1 MISYM
6 DEIIKSLYLRL
17 DANTSTLA
25 RSAIGQILVKIIYSI
40 DGQVSKEDVF
50 KAYAKIN
57 GIGKTNEQQL
67 EEILEELVDKDIRK
81 RNAKYYLSSNK
92 KAKIAKSI
100 EIAEKRKNEILDNYF
115 SKVFSD
121 RVLIAEWLQ
130 DITIKF
136 FESFSEEWIS
146 DLLTGHNNVYRNET
160 SIRDMVDRRTLNNK
174 QIDNRDKKNLP
185 KLFFEFV
192 NDNTSIVN
200 DYLWDYGTSAFA
212 AKLIRNQ
219 NGVDSLTIDSFKN
232 STCILDTN
240 VLLFI
245 ALNSRFKN
253 GIIAL
258 EKVFRSLNVK
268 VGYLYIT
275 QKEYQDK
282 VFNQKCMTM
291 RNIEKFGYDIASIP
305 NDDFTA
311 HAKELQC
318 RTSEDFERFFDE
330 KHKMPKVVHESLP
343 INLLDNDSQLANII
357 EKAQHNQSKI
367 YELNSIFHN
376 FTGHDKR
383 PNALIHDI
391 GLLEGVEYL
400 RKNGKYFVISEEAC
414 VNLYSKKRPLSDN
427 LPLSI
432 RIDTLINILAANND
446 GDTFNA
452 SDYVPL
458 FANIVRSGLIPNK
471 DTFRQ
476 EELYSLYDI
485 DEQVAQLP
493 KKEVEEIVMDMHEMI
508 LKGTGDRELERE
520 LKSKI
525 TKGKIKVVSD
535 LDNTKQALIMSEKN
549 LKRQEDKNQ
558 KITDALYR
566 KNWDIESQNYDKE
579 TTQLKK
585 KYQRKYPLVF
595 GAISLIVIILILFN
609 TNAVDSFLSF
619 VIGIIVNVV
628 FNWYYQIK
636 VLKNT
641 LKDRMTKRESV
652 IAQAVMKKMNEDL
665 GDNLEKL

>member
-1 MISYM
+1 M

-17 DANTSTLA
+17 DANTSTLT
-25 RSAIGQILVKIIYSI
+25 RSAIGQILVKIIYSL
-40 DGQVSKEDVF
+40 DGLVSKEEIF
-50 KAYAKIN
+50 KAYAQIT

-67 EEILEELVDKDIRK
+67 EEILEELVDKDIKK
-81 RNAKYYLSSNK
+81 RSGKYYLSSSK
-92 KAKIAKSI
+92 KAKIAKSVN
-100 EIAEKRKNEILDNYF
+100 IAENRKEEILDKYF
-115 SKVFSD
+115 SNVFSD
-121 RVLIAEWLQ
+121 RTLIEEWLQ
-130 DITIKF
+130 DVTIKF
-136 FESFSEEWIS
+136 FESFSDEWIS
-146 DLLTGHNNVYRNET
+146 DLLTGHKDVYKSES

-174 QIDNRDKKNLP
+174 KIDDRDKKVLP

-192 NDNTSIVN
+192 NDNTGAVN

-245 ALNSRFKN
+245 SLNSRFKD

-258 EKVFRSLNVK
+258 ENVFSSLNVK

-282 VFNQKCMTM
+282 VYNQKSMTM
-291 RNIEKFGYDIASIP
+291 RNLEKFGYDIASIP
-305 NDDFTA
+305 NDDFTTN
-311 HAKELQC
+311 AKELQC
-318 RTSEDFERFFDE
+318 KTSEDFERFFDE

-343 INLLDNDSQLANII
+343 IILLDNDSQLVNVV
-357 EKAQHNQSKI
+357 EEAQHNQNKI
-367 YELNSIFHN
+367 DELNGIFHN
-376 FTGHDKR
+376 CTGHDKR

-400 RKNGKYFVISEEAC
+400 RKNGKYFVVSEEVC

-432 RIDTLINILAANND
+432 RIDTLINVLAANND

-452 SDYVPL
+452 ADYVPL

-471 DTFRQ
+471 NTFKQ
-476 EELYSLYDI
+476 EELYFLYDI

-493 KKEVEEIVMDMHEMI
+493 KEEVEEIVMDMHEMI
-508 LKGTGDRELERE
+508 LKGTSDKELERE

-535 LDNTKQALIMSEKN
+535 LDSTKQALSLSEKN
-549 LKRQEDKNQ
+549 LKRQEEQNQ
-558 KITDALYR
+558 NLSDALR
-566 KNWDIESQNYDKE
+566 RNIWNSETQKYDEE
-579 TTQLKK
+579 TVQIKK
-585 KYQRKYPLVF
+585 KYQISYPFVVF
-595 GAISLIVIILILFN
+595 LISVIAFIFAFFN
-609 TNAVDSFLSF
+609 TDTVGSFLSF
-619 VIGIIVNVV
+619 VISLLVNVIY
-628 FNWYYQIK
+628 NWYCRVK
-636 VLKNT
+636 VLKDKIN
-641 LKDRMTKRESV
+641 DRLAKRESV
-652 IAQAVMKKMNEDL
+652 ISRAVTERMNKEFVIK
-665 GDNLEKL
+665 E

>member
-1 MISYM
+1 M

-17 DANTSTLA
+17 DANTSTLT
-25 RSAIGQILVKIIYSI
+25 RSAIGQILVKIIYSL
-40 DGQVSKEDVF
+40 DGLVSKEDIF
-50 KAYAKIN
+50 KAYAQIN

-67 EEILEELVDKDIRK
+67 EEILEELVDKDIKK
-81 RNAKYYLSSNK
+81 RSGKYYLSSSK
-92 KAKIAKSI
+92 KAKIAKSVD
-100 EIAEKRKNEILDNYF
+100 IAENRKEEILDKYF
-115 SKVFSD
+115 SNVFSD
-121 RVLIAEWLQ
+121 RTLIEEWLQ
-130 DITIKF
+130 DVTIKF
-136 FESFSEEWIS
+136 FESFSDEWIS
-146 DLLTGHNNVYRNET
+146 DLLTGHKDVYKSES
-160 SIRDMVDRRTLNNK
+160 SIRNMVERRTLNNK
-174 QIDNRDKKNLP
+174 KIDDRDKKVLP

-192 NDNTSIVN
+192 NDNTGTVN

-245 ALNSRFKN
+245 SLNSRFKD

-258 EKVFRSLNVK
+258 ENVFSSLNVK

-282 VFNQKCMTM
+282 VYNQKSMTM
-291 RNIEKFGYDIASIP
+291 RNLEKFGYDIASIP
-305 NDDFTA
+305 NDDFTTN
-311 HAKELQC
+311 AKELQC
-318 RTSEDFERFFDE
+318 KTSEDFERFFDE

-343 INLLDNDSQLANII
+343 IILLDNDSQLVNVV
-357 EKAQHNQSKI
+357 EEAQYNQNKI
-367 YELNSIFHN
+367 DELNGIFHN
-376 FTGHDKR
+376 CTGHDKR

-400 RKNGKYFVISEEAC
+400 RKNGKYFVVSEEVC

-432 RIDTLINILAANND
+432 RIDTLINVLAANND

-452 SDYVPL
+452 ADYVPL

-471 DTFRQ
+471 NTFKQ
-476 EELYSLYDI
+476 EELYFLYDI

-493 KKEVEEIVMDMHEMI
+493 KEEVEEIVMDMHEMI
-508 LKGTGDRELERE
+508 LKGTGDKELERE

-535 LDNTKQALIMSEKN
+535 LDSTKQALSLSEKN
-549 LKRQEDKNQ
+549 LKRQEEQNQ
-558 KITDALYR
+558 NLSDALR
-566 KNWDIESQNYDKE
+566 RNIWNSEAQKYDEE
-579 TTQLKK
+579 TVQIKK
-585 KYQRKYPLVF
+585 KYQISYPFVVF
-595 GAISLIVIILILFN
+595 LISVIAFIFAFFN
-609 TNAVDSFLSF
+609 TDTVGSFLSF
-619 VIGIIVNVV
+619 VISLLVNVIY
-628 FNWYYQIK
+628 NWYCRVK
-636 VLKNT
+636 VLKDKIN
-641 LKDRMTKRESV
+641 DRLAKRESV
-652 IAQAVMKKMNEDL
+652 ISRSVTERMNKEI
-665 GDNLEKL
+665 GIKE

>member
-1 MISYM
+1 M

-17 DANTSTLA
+17 DANTSTLT
-25 RSAIGQILVKIIYSI
+25 RSAIGQILVKIIYSL
-40 DGQVSKEDVF
+40 GGLVSKEDIF
-50 KAYAKIN
+50 KAYAQIN

-67 EEILEELVDKDIRK
+67 EEILEELVDKDIKK
-81 RNAKYYLSSNK
+81 RSGKYYLSSSK
-92 KAKIAKSI
+92 KAKIAKSVD
-100 EIAEKRKNEILDNYF
+100 IAENRKEEILDKYF
-115 SKVFSD
+115 SNVFSD
-121 RVLIAEWLQ
+121 RTLIEEWLQ
-130 DITIKF
+130 DVTIKF
-136 FESFSEEWIS
+136 FESFSDEWIS
-146 DLLTGHNNVYRNET
+146 DLLTGHKDVYKSES

-174 QIDNRDKKNLP
+174 KIDDRDKKVLP

-192 NDNTSIVN
+192 NDNTGAVN

-245 ALNSRFKN
+245 SLNSRFKD

-258 EKVFRSLNVK
+258 ENVFSSLNVK

-282 VFNQKCMTM
+282 VYNQKSMTM
-291 RNIEKFGYDIASIP
+291 RNLEKFGYDIASIP
-305 NDDFTA
+305 NDDFTTN
-311 HAKELQC
+311 AKELQC
-318 RTSEDFERFFDE
+318 KTSEDFERFFDE

-343 INLLDNDSQLANII
+343 IILLDNDSQLVNVV
-357 EKAQHNQSKI
+357 EEAQHNQNKI
-367 YELNSIFHN
+367 DELNGIFHN
-376 FTGHDKR
+376 CTGHDKR

-400 RKNGKYFVISEEAC
+400 RKNGKYFVVSEEVC

-432 RIDTLINILAANND
+432 RIDTLINVLAANND

-452 SDYVPL
+452 ADYVPL

-471 DTFRQ
+471 NTFKQ
-476 EELYSLYDI
+476 EELYFLYDI

-493 KKEVEEIVMDMHEMI
+493 KVEVEEIVMDMHEMI
-508 LKGTGDRELERE
+508 LKGTGDKELERE

-535 LDNTKQALIMSEKN
+535 LDSTKQALSLSEKN
-549 LKRQEDKNQ
+549 LKRQEEQNQ
-558 KITDALYR
+558 NLSDALR
-566 KNWDIESQNYDKE
+566 RNIWNSEAQKYDEE
-579 TTQLKK
+579 TVQIKK
-585 KYQRKYPLVF
+585 KYQISYPLVVF
-595 GAISLIVIILILFN
+595 LISVIAFIFAFFN
-609 TNAVDSFLSF
+609 TDTVGSFLSF
-619 VIGIIVNVV
+619 VISLLVNVIY
-628 FNWYYQIK
+628 NWYCRVK
-636 VLKNT
+636 VLKDKIN
-641 LKDRMTKRESV
+641 DRLAKRESV
-652 IAQAVMKKMNEDL
+652 ISRAVTERMNKEI
-665 GDNLEKL
+665 GIKE

>member
-1 MISYM
+1 M

-17 DANTSTLA
+17 DANTSTLT
-25 RSAIGQILVKIIYSI
+25 RSAIGQILVKIIYSL
-40 DGQVSKEDVF
+40 DGLVSKEDIF
-50 KAYAKIN
+50 KAYAQIN

-67 EEILEELVDKDIRK
+67 EEILEELVDKDIKK
-81 RNAKYYLSSNK
+81 RSGKYYLSSSK
-92 KAKIAKSI
+92 KAKIAKSVD
-100 EIAEKRKNEILDNYF
+100 IAENRKEEILDKYF
-115 SKVFSD
+115 SNVFSD
-121 RVLIAEWLQ
+121 RTLIEEWLQ
-130 DITIKF
+130 DVTIKF
-136 FESFSEEWIS
+136 FESFSDEWIS
-146 DLLTGHNNVYRNET
+146 DLLTGHKDVYKSES

-174 QIDNRDKKNLP
+174 KIDDRDKKVLP

-192 NDNTSIVN
+192 NDNTGAVN

-219 NGVDSLTIDSFKN
+219 NGVDYLTIDSFKN

-245 ALNSRFKN
+245 SLNSRFKD

-258 EKVFRSLNVK
+258 ENVFSSLNVK

-282 VFNQKCMTM
+282 VYNQKSMTM
-291 RNIEKFGYDIASIP
+291 RNLEKFGYDIASIP
-305 NDDFTA
+305 NDDFTTN
-311 HAKELQC
+311 AKELQC
-318 RTSEDFERFFDE
+318 KTSEDFERFFDE

-343 INLLDNDSQLANII
+343 IILLDNDSQLVNVV
-357 EKAQHNQSKI
+357 EEAQHNQNKI
-367 YELNSIFHN
+367 DELNGIFHN
-376 FTGHDKR
+376 CTGHDKR

-400 RKNGKYFVISEEAC
+400 RKNGKYFVVSEEVC

-432 RIDTLINILAANND
+432 RIDTLINVLAANND

-452 SDYVPL
+452 ADYVPL

-471 DTFRQ
+471 NTFKQ
-476 EELYSLYDI
+476 EELYFLYDI

-493 KKEVEEIVMDMHEMI
+493 KEEVEEIVMDMHEMI
-508 LKGTGDRELERE
+508 LKGTGDKELERE

-535 LDNTKQALIMSEKN
+535 LDSTKQALSLSEKN
-549 LKRQEDKNQ
+549 LKRQEEQNQ
-558 KITDALYR
+558 NLSDALR
-566 KNWDIESQNYDKE
+566 RNIRNSETQKYDEE
-579 TTQLKK
+579 TVQIKK
-585 KYQRKYPLVF
+585 KYQISYPFVVF
-595 GAISLIVIILILFN
+595 LISVIAFIFAFFN
-609 TNAVDSFLSF
+609 TDTVGSFLSF
-619 VIGIIVNVV
+619 VISLLVNVIY
-628 FNWYYQIK
+628 NWYCRVK
-636 VLKNT
+636 VLKDKIN
-641 LKDRMTKRESV
+641 DRLAKRESA
-652 IAQAVMKKMNEDL
+652 ISRAVTERMNKEI
-665 GDNLEKL
+665 GIKE

>member
-1 MISYM
+1 M

-17 DANTSTLA
+17 DANTSTLT
-25 RSAIGQILVKIIYSI
+25 RSAIGQILVKIIYSL
-40 DGQVSKEDVF
+40 DGLVSKEDIF
-50 KAYAKIN
+50 KAYTQIN

-67 EEILEELVDKDIRK
+67 EEILEELVDKDIKK
-81 RNAKYYLSSNK
+81 RSGKYYLSSSK
-92 KAKIAKSI
+92 KAKIAKSVD
-100 EIAEKRKNEILDNYF
+100 IAENRKEEILDKYF
-115 SKVFSD
+115 SNVFSD
-121 RVLIAEWLQ
+121 RTLIEEWLQ
-130 DITIKF
+130 DVTIKF
-136 FESFSEEWIS
+136 FESFSDEWIS
-146 DLLTGHNNVYRNET
+146 DLLTGHKDVYKSES
-160 SIRDMVDRRTLNNK
+160 SIRNMVERRTLNNK
-174 QIDNRDKKNLP
+174 KIDDRDKKVLP

-192 NDNTSIVN
+192 NDNTGTVN

-245 ALNSRFKN
+245 SLNSRFKD

-258 EKVFRSLNVK
+258 ENVFSSLNVK

-282 VFNQKCMTM
+282 VYNQKSMTM
-291 RNIEKFGYDIASIP
+291 RNLEKFGYDIASIP
-305 NDDFTA
+305 NDDFTTN
-311 HAKELQC
+311 AKELQC
-318 RTSEDFERFFDE
+318 KTSEDFERFFDE

-343 INLLDNDSQLANII
+343 IILLDNDSQLVNVV
-357 EKAQHNQSKI
+357 EEAQHNQNKI
-367 YELNSIFHN
+367 DELNGIFHN
-376 FTGHDKR
+376 CTGHDKR

-400 RKNGKYFVISEEAC
+400 RKNGKYFVVSEEVC

-432 RIDTLINILAANND
+432 RIDTLINVLAANND

-452 SDYVPL
+452 ADYVPL

-471 DTFRQ
+471 NTFKQ
-476 EELYSLYDI
+476 EELYFLYDI

-493 KKEVEEIVMDMHEMI
+493 KEEVEEIVMDMHEMI
-508 LKGTGDRELERE
+508 LKGTGDKELERE

-535 LDNTKQALIMSEKN
+535 LDSTKQALSLSEKN
-549 LKRQEDKNQ
+549 LKRQEEQNQ
-558 KITDALYR
+558 NLSDALR
-566 KNWDIESQNYDKE
+566 RNIWNSEAQKYDEE
-579 TTQLKK
+579 TVQIKK
-585 KYQRKYPLVF
+585 KYQISYPFVVF
-595 GAISLIVIILILFN
+595 LISVIAFIFAFFN
-609 TNAVDSFLSF
+609 TDTVGSFLSF
-619 VIGIIVNVV
+619 VISLLVNVIY
-628 FNWYYQIK
+628 NWYCRVK
-636 VLKNT
+636 VLKDKIN
-641 LKDRMTKRESV
+641 DRLAKRESV
-652 IAQAVMKKMNEDL
+652 ISRSVTERMNKEI
-665 GDNLEKL
+665 GIKE

>member
-1 MISYM
+1 M

-17 DANTSTLA
+17 DANTSTLT
-25 RSAIGQILVKIIYSI
+25 RSAIGQILVKIIYSL
-40 DGQVSKEDVF
+40 GGLVSKEDIF
-50 KAYAKIN
+50 KAYAQIN

-67 EEILEELVDKDIRK
+67 EEILEELVDKDIKK
-81 RNAKYYLSSNK
+81 RSGKYYLSSSK
-92 KAKIAKSI
+92 KAKIAKSVD
-100 EIAEKRKNEILDNYF
+100 IAENRKEEILDKYF
-115 SKVFSD
+115 SNVFSD
-121 RVLIAEWLQ
+121 RTLIEEWLQ
-130 DITIKF
+130 DVTIKF
-136 FESFSEEWIS
+136 FESFSDEWIS
-146 DLLTGHNNVYRNET
+146 DLLTGHKDVYKSES

-174 QIDNRDKKNLP
+174 KIDDRDKKVLP

-192 NDNTSIVN
+192 NDNTGAVN

-245 ALNSRFKN
+245 SLNSRFKD

-258 EKVFRSLNVK
+258 ENVFSSLNVK

-282 VFNQKCMTM
+282 VYNQKSMTM
-291 RNIEKFGYDIASIP
+291 RNLEKFGYDIASIP
-305 NDDFTA
+305 NDDFTTN
-311 HAKELQC
+311 AKELQC
-318 RTSEDFERFFDE
+318 KTSEDFERFFDE

-343 INLLDNDSQLANII
+343 IILLDNDSQLVNVV
-357 EKAQHNQSKI
+357 EEAQHNQNKI
-367 YELNSIFHN
+367 DELNGIFHN
-376 FTGHDKR
+376 CTGHDKR

-400 RKNGKYFVISEEAC
+400 RKNGKYFVVSEEVC

-432 RIDTLINILAANND
+432 RIDTLINVLAANND

-452 SDYVPL
+452 ADYVPL

-471 DTFRQ
+471 NTFKQ
-476 EELYSLYDI
+476 EELYFLYDI

-493 KKEVEEIVMDMHEMI
+493 KEEVEEIVMDMHEMI
-508 LKGTGDRELERE
+508 LKGTGDKELERE

-535 LDNTKQALIMSEKN
+535 LDSTKQALSLSEKN
-549 LKRQEDKNQ
+549 LKRQEEQNQ
-558 KITDALYR
+558 NLSDALR
-566 KNWDIESQNYDKE
+566 RNIWNSEAQKYDEE
-579 TTQLKK
+579 TVQIKK
-585 KYQRKYPLVF
+585 KYQKRYPFVVF
-595 GAISLIVIILILFN
+595 LISVIAFIFAFFN
-609 TNAVDSFLSF
+609 TDTVGSFLSF
-619 VIGIIVNVV
+619 VISLLVNVIY
-628 FNWYYQIK
+628 NWYCRVK
-636 VLKNT
+636 VLKDKIN
-641 LKDRMTKRESV
+641 DRLAKRESV
-652 IAQAVMKKMNEDL
+652 ISRAVTERMNKEI
-665 GDNLEKL
+665 GIKE

>member
-1 MISYM
+1 M

-17 DANTSTLA
+17 NANTSTLT
-25 RSAIGQILVKIIYSI
+25 RSAIGQILVKIIYSL
-40 DGQVSKEDVF
+40 DGLVSKEDIF
-50 KAYAKIN
+50 KAYAQIN

-67 EEILEELVDKDIRK
+67 EEILEELVDKDIKK
-81 RNAKYYLSSNK
+81 RSGKYYLSSSK
-92 KAKIAKSI
+92 KAKIAKSVD
-100 EIAEKRKNEILDNYF
+100 IAENRKEEILDKYF
-115 SKVFSD
+115 SNVFSD
-121 RVLIAEWLQ
+121 RTLIEEWLQ
-130 DITIKF
+130 GVTIKF
-136 FESFSEEWIS
+136 FESFSDEWIS
-146 DLLTGHNNVYRNET
+146 DLLTGHKDVYKSES
-160 SIRDMVDRRTLNNK
+160 SIRNMVERRTLNNK
-174 QIDNRDKKNLP
+174 KIDDRDKKVLP

-192 NDNTSIVN
+192 NDNTGTVN

-245 ALNSRFKN
+245 SLNSRFKD

-258 EKVFRSLNVK
+258 ENVFSSLNVK

-282 VFNQKCMTM
+282 VYNQKSMTM
-291 RNIEKFGYDIASIP
+291 RNLEKFGYDIASIP
-305 NDDFTA
+305 NDDFTTN
-311 HAKELQC
+311 AKELQC
-318 RTSEDFERFFDE
+318 KTSEDFERFFDE

-343 INLLDNDSQLANII
+343 IILLDNDSQLVNVV
-357 EKAQHNQSKI
+357 EEAQHNQNKI
-367 YELNSIFHN
+367 DELNGIFHN
-376 FTGHDKR
+376 CTGHDKR

-400 RKNGKYFVISEEAC
+400 RKNGKYFVVSEEVC

-432 RIDTLINILAANND
+432 RIDTLINVLAANND

-452 SDYVPL
+452 ADYVPL

-471 DTFRQ
+471 NTFKQ
-476 EELYSLYDI
+476 EELYFLYDI

-493 KKEVEEIVMDMHEMI
+493 KEEVEEIVMDMHEMI
-508 LKGTGDRELERE
+508 LKGTGDKELERE

-535 LDNTKQALIMSEKN
+535 LDSTKQALSLSEKN
-549 LKRQEDKNQ
+549 LKRQEEQNQ
-558 KITDALYR
+558 NLSDALR
-566 KNWDIESQNYDKE
+566 RNIWNSEAQKYDEE
-579 TTQLKK
+579 TVQIKK
-585 KYQRKYPLVF
+585 KYQISYPFVVF
-595 GAISLIVIILILFN
+595 LISVIAFIFAFFN
-609 TNAVDSFLSF
+609 TDTVGSFLSF
-619 VIGIIVNVV
+619 VISLLVNVIY
-628 FNWYYQIK
+628 NWYCRVK
-636 VLKNT
+636 VLKDKIN
-641 LKDRMTKRESV
+641 DRLAKRESV
-652 IAQAVMKKMNEDL
+652 ISRSVTERMNKEI
-665 GDNLEKL
+665 GIKE

>member
-1 MISYM
+1 M

-17 DANTSTLA
+17 NANTSTLT
-25 RSAIGQILVKIIYSI
+25 RSAIGQILVKIIYSL
-40 DGQVSKEDVF
+40 DGLVSKEDIF
-50 KAYAKIN
+50 KAYAQIN

-67 EEILEELVDKDIRK
+67 EEILEELVDKDIKK
-81 RNAKYYLSSNK
+81 RSGKYYLSSSK
-92 KAKIAKSI
+92 KAKIAKSVD
-100 EIAEKRKNEILDNYF
+100 IAENRKEEILDKYF
-115 SKVFSD
+115 SNVFSD
-121 RVLIAEWLQ
+121 RTLIEEWLQ
-130 DITIKF
+130 DVTIKF
-136 FESFSEEWIS
+136 FESFSDEWIS
-146 DLLTGHNNVYRNET
+146 DLLTGHKDVYKSES
-160 SIRDMVDRRTLNNK
+160 SIRNMVERRTLNNK
-174 QIDNRDKKNLP
+174 KIDDRDKKVLP

-192 NDNTSIVN
+192 NDNTGTVN

-245 ALNSRFKN
+245 SLNSRFKD

-258 EKVFRSLNVK
+258 ENVFSSLNVK

-282 VFNQKCMTM
+282 VYNQKSMTM
-291 RNIEKFGYDIASIP
+291 RNLEKFGYDIASIP
-305 NDDFTA
+305 NDDFTTN
-311 HAKELQC
+311 AKELQC
-318 RTSEDFERFFDE
+318 KTSEDFERFFDE

-343 INLLDNDSQLANII
+343 IILLDNDSQLVNVV
-357 EKAQHNQSKI
+357 EEAQHNQNKI
-367 YELNSIFHN
+367 DELNGIFHN
-376 FTGHDKR
+376 CTGHDKR

-400 RKNGKYFVISEEAC
+400 RKNGKYFVVSEEVC

-432 RIDTLINILAANND
+432 RIDTLINVLAANND

-452 SDYVPL
+452 ADYVPL

-471 DTFRQ
+471 NTFKQ
-476 EELYSLYDI
+476 EELYFLYDI

-493 KKEVEEIVMDMHEMI
+493 KEEVKEIVMDMHEMI
-508 LKGTGDRELERE
+508 LKGTGDKELERE

-535 LDNTKQALIMSEKN
+535 LDSTKQALSLSEKN
-549 LKRQEDKNQ
+549 LKRQEEQNQ
-558 KITDALYR
+558 NLSDALR
-566 KNWDIESQNYDKE
+566 RNIWNSEAQKYDEE
-579 TTQLKK
+579 TVQIKK
-585 KYQRKYPLVF
+585 KYQISYPFVVF
-595 GAISLIVIILILFN
+595 LISVIAFIFAFFN
-609 TNAVDSFLSF
+609 TDTVGSFLSF
-619 VIGIIVNVV
+619 VISLLVNVIY
-628 FNWYYQIK
+628 NWYCRVK
-636 VLKNT
+636 VLKDKIN
-641 LKDRMTKRESV
+641 DRLAKRESV
-652 IAQAVMKKMNEDL
+652 ISRSVTERMNKEI
-665 GDNLEKL
+665 GIKE